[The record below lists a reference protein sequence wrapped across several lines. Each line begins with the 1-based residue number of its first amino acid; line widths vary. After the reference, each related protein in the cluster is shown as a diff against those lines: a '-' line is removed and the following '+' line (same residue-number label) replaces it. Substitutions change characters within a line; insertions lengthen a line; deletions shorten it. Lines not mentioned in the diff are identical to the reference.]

1 MQRRTRF
8 NRHTRGTI
16 FMPMHSTTAALAF
29 RGAAFAVTL
38 AVLAFTNAPRP
49 AIGAGPFDALAGT
62 WSGSGSIAL
71 TNGTSER
78 IRCRVEYDVGG
89 GGNSVQQQ
97 LRCASDSYKFDLS
110 SSVRHQGGAI
120 SGTWTESN
128 RGIGGNLQGRAS
140 GSLIEAL
147 VETGGFS
154 ATIAIQTR
162 GNQQSVSMRSAG
174 DQFREVSITLRK
186 GGR

>member
-1 MQRRTRF
+1 M
-8 NRHTRGTI
+8 GLLGL
-16 FMPMHSTTAALAF
+16 ALAH
-29 RGAAFAVTL
+29 
-38 AVLAFTNAPRP
+38 RP
-49 AIGAGPFDALAGT
+49 AAAAGPFDGLSGT

-78 IRCRVEYDVGG
+78 IRCRVTYEVGG

-97 LRCASDSYKFDLS
+97 LRCASDSYNFDLAS
-110 SSVRHQGGAI
+110 NVRSQGGTI
-120 SGTWTESN
+120 SGTWTETT

-140 GSLIEAL
+140 GGLIEAL

-162 GNQQSVSMRSAG
+162 GNSQSVSMRSQG